1 MFRDF
6 KRKRCEKCKNKY
18 QIGTKLYCNRY
29 SRKWGLKLLY
39 PLRLICFKFE
49 KEE

>member
-6 KRKRCEKCKNKY
+6 KRKRCEKCKNVY
-18 QIGTKLYCNRY
+18 RVGSLFCCQRY